1 MSHMSHKVAK
11 IVVPPVKHIV
21 KPVPCI
27 VPEVVVPKV
36 DHHVELAMQ
45 KEHIDQ
51 VNLRRSQ
58 HQL

>member
-1 MSHMSHKVAK
+1 MSHISHKVAK
-11 IVVPPVKHIV
+11 VVVPPV

-36 DHHVELAMQ
+36 DHHVELALQ
-45 KEHIDQ
+45 KEHINQ